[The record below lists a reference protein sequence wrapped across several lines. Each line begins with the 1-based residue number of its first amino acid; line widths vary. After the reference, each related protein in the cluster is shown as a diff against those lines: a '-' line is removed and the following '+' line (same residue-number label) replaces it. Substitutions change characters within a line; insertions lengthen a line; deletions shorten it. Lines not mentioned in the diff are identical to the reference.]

1 METSSI
7 YRDYTVMCPEFRD
20 GIDFLA
26 EGNYDD
32 ALYAFAK
39 ANLHTPNDDVYKNK
53 YRSFYGLMLI
63 YSGHPRGIKLCH
75 SSAEDEAHDG
85 DVFYNLARGE
95 LELDNRYIAIK
106 ALEQGLKIDGSH
118 PGLIHMRQRIGVRR
132 KLAFPFLRRNNL
144 LNKFIGKLTY
154 NRPQYI

>member
-1 METSSI
+1 MDVSSI
-7 YRDYTVMCPEFRD
+7 YRDYTVMRPEFRD
-20 GIDFLA
+20 GIDYLA

-32 ALYAFAK
+32 ALYAFAQ
-39 ANLHTPNDDVYKNK
+39 ANLHTSNDDVYKNK
-53 YRSFYGLMLI
+53 YRSFYGLTLI

-75 SSAEDEAHDG
+75 LSAEDETNDG

-95 LELDNRYIAIK
+95 LELGNRFVAIQ
-106 ALEQGLKIDGSH
+106 ALKHGLDIDSTH

-132 KLAFPFLRRNNL
+132 KVAFPFLRRNNL

-154 NRPQYI
+154 NRPHAI